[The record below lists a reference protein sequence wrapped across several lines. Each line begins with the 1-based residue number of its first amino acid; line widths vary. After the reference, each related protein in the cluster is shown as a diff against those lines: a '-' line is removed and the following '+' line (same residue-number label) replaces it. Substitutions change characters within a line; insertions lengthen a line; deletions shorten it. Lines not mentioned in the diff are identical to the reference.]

1 MPDLQMPECI
11 VVAVDHVAGALEPA
25 GTVANYAEW
34 VATDLAMNVPS
45 RSLARHSPVFGIV
58 KSVFRLAARRTI
70 CPRGLPAGI
79 RAGE

>member
-1 MPDLQMPECI
+1 MAIM
-11 VVAVDHVAGALEPA
+11 
-25 GTVANYAEW
+25 
-34 VATDLAMNVPS
+34 
-45 RSLARHSPVFGIV
+45 

>member
-1 MPDLQMPECI
+1 MKGRTGDSMEAWITFVEGDEIFEGQ
-11 VVAVDHVAGALEPA
+11 
-25 GTVANYAEW
+25 
-34 VATDLAMNVPS
+34 PS
-45 RSLARHSPVFGIV
+45 ENPWETLLIMGRRM